1 MKTFLSS
8 GLVGCLSLALFAC
21 DSGEDDVSLD
31 AVDTTASNGS
41 DGVDTTPDDGVDS
54 SDGETT
60 AEASTNDATAPVAPA
75 ETPDAAP
82 NPEVQVIPT
91 LEVTDLAWRSCGQF
105 DDRNLECAEVLVPID
120 YAQPDGDKLPIAL
133 RRILANPLEPY
144 KGALLINPGGP
155 GGRGIDFALDGLQG
169 GLFDA
174 FAPGYD
180 IIGFDPR
187 GVGDSGERGC
197 GILPEDLYPT
207 VAEGEEVASAVENQ
221 LAWMRERGE
230 QCEQAWGPLFR
241 HLGSKN
247 VVRDMD
253 EIRKALKQ
261 PFLNFY
267 GASYGTRLGALY
279 AHMFPATAGRMV
291 LDASMLPRS
300 SSVENVRG
308 QFYETVALHERLFV
322 VCDENPDLCPP
333 DSRAVFD
340 QMLATARERG
350 YEGAF
355 VSVWKNLLGVGYGPD
370 ELIYAL
376 NAEAADPGGDWF
388 EAFLGNYLGGSD
400 GGAGDVALT
409 TVMCTDDI
417 LEPPT
422 VAEVESLYAEFNDV
436 SPLYANAALPVINC
450 AGWPTTRDPLP
461 MPTALDVPQPV
472 LVIGGLADW
481 RTPYEWAPAMTEALG
496 KATLLTSE
504 HFGHCAVPQRGE
516 CVLSTVRA
524 YFTSGSL
531 PATGAVCSSTP

>member
-8 GLVGCLSLALFAC
+8 GLAACLSLALFAC
-21 DSGEDDVSLD
+21 GGADDDELVAAADTAASTAANGSDVTTDD
-31 AVDTTASNGS
+31 AVDTT
-41 DGVDTTPDDGVDS
+41 
-54 SDGETT
+54 DGETAEEAGANT
-60 AEASTNDATAPVAPA
+60 AAATDEP
-75 ETPDAAP
+75 ETPSDSTTI
-82 NPEVQVIPT
+82 PEVQVIPT

-105 DDRNLECAEVLVPID
+105 DDRDLECAEVLVPID
-120 YAQPDGDKLPIAL
+120 YEQPDGEKLPVAL

-207 VAEGEEVASAVENQ
+207 LAEGEEVTSAVANQ
-221 LAWMRERGE
+221 LAWIRERGE
-230 QCEQAWGPLFR
+230 QCERAWGPLFR

-261 PFLNFY
+261 PFLNYY
-267 GASYGTRLGALY
+267 GASYGTRLGSLY
-279 AHMFPATAGRMV
+279 AHMFPATAGRIV

-300 SSVENVRG
+300 SAVENVRG

-322 VCDENPDLCPP
+322 ACDETPDLCPP
-333 DSRAVFD
+333 DARAVFD

-355 VSVWKNLLGVGYGPD
+355 VAVWKILLGVGYGPD
-370 ELIYAL
+370 ELVYAL
-376 NAEAADPGGDWF
+376 NAEAADPGGAWF
-388 EAFLGNYLGGSD
+388 EAFLSSYLGSD

-409 TVMCTDDI
+409 TVMCTDDV

-422 VAEVESLYAEFNDV
+422 VAEVESLFAEFNAV

-504 HFGHCAVPQRGE
+504 HFGHCALPQRGE
-516 CVLSTVRA
+516 CVISTVRA
-524 YFTSGSL
+524 YFTSGSM
-531 PATGAVCSSTP
+531 PATGAVCSSAE